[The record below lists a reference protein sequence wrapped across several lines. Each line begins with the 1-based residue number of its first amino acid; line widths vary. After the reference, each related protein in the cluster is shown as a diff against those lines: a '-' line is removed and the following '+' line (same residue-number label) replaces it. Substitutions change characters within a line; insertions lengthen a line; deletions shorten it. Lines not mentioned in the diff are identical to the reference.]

1 MNGSNIEKG
10 IYKVRIKII
19 DLKFFLFNQ
28 IWYSIII
35 QNINIQTIK
44 NENLSIYIVITHTLI
59 FFLIKKELVIENH
72 QE

>member
-10 IYKVRIKII
+10 IYKVRIKTI